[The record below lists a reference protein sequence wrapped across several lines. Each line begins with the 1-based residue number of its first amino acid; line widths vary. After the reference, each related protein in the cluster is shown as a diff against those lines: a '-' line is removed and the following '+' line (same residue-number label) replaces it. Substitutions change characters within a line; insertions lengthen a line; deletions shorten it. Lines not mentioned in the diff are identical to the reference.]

1 MNTHRVQG
9 LALIIGAVCSVITFF
24 NSDSLLFQYIGIIGI
39 ILFIFG
45 IPAIHASQPS
55 GSIGLIGIVLI
66 VLAAVIALGFRVGIF
81 GGTNFD
87 DSLIATSALSGL
99 VGRLIVG
106 WLTIK
111 KRVFSQWIGWV
122 FIAEGLINLGG
133 FLDLA
138 ALASPISVVVT
149 LAGASAQ
156 FGYGIHIAR
165 ETRS

>member
-9 LALIIGAVCSVITFF
+9 LALILGAVCTLSTFIP
-24 NSDSLLFQYIGIIGI
+24 SDSPLFGFINIIGI
-39 ILFIFG
+39 LLFIFG

-87 DSLIATSALSGL
+87 DSLIATSVFSALA
-99 VGRLIVG
+99 GRLIVG

-111 KRVFSQWIGWV
+111 KRVFSQWIGWA

-138 ALASPISVVVT
+138 ALASLISVVVT

-156 FGYGIHIAR
+156 FGYGIHIVR